1 MTNQD
6 AYLDDLNELHSYIQE
21 LLALVTDKR
30 KRERAE
36 VVAGSATA
44 TIGCMKNDYIIEDR

>member
-21 LLALVTDKR
+21 LLLLVTDKR
-30 KRERAE
+30 KREQAE
-36 VVAGSATA
+36 KVASAA
-44 TIGCMKNDYIIEDR
+44 NAIIGCMKNDYIIEDR